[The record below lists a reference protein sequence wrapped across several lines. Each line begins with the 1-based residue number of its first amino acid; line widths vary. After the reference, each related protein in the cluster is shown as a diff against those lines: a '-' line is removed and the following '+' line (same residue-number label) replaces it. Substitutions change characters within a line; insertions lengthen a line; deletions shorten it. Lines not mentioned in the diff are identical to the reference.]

1 MADFI
6 IIKIRASATIAM
18 QTLQKLLILAA
29 AVSAQNLDDAT
40 DAVNNAADEVNNVNV
55 GDLQDQANDLL
66 DNDDV

>member
-1 MADFI
+1 
-6 IIKIRASATIAM
+6 M

>member
-6 IIKIRASATIAM
+6 IIKIRASDTKAM

-55 GDLQDQANDLL
+55 DDLQDQANDLL